1 MAGEAEKAEE
11 PWPRTLAMSANV
23 SARIGF
29 NTDRAKIIVQSRM
42 PWPVPKEFFLWL
54 DPDDIPRV
62 EAVLAAYK
70 EWLAKPQ
77 AVREFTG
84 EAEK

>member
-1 MAGEAEKAEE
+1 MAGEADKADGK
-11 PWPRTLAMSANV
+11 WPRQLAMSANV

-54 DPDDIPRV
+54 EPEDVPRV
-62 EAVLAAYK
+62 EAVLKAYK
-70 EWLAKPQ
+70 EWLAQPK
-77 AVREFTG
+77 AMREFTG
-84 EAEK
+84 ENE